1 MTMSSDRAFEV
12 LRADILRGRHRPGR
26 RLGEVGLAQELGM
39 SRTPVRE
46 ALRRL
51 AADGLVELS
60 ANRGARVVEHDAAD
74 LDSVFVLRAHA
85 EGIAARTAARTAT
98 DEDVEEL
105 QRLAVAVADA
115 ARPEGGGEPDLAA
128 VYELNQ
134 QFHDLLLQ
142 LAGSASL
149 TSVVGS
155 LVHST
160 ILMRTYRSFDHD
172 AMHRSVEH
180 HLELVA
186 AVRARDPDWAEC
198 VMRSHLYSARAALL
212 GPREPAH
219 PVPRPLAPPTPRPA
233 PDRDLTAQETA

>member
-1 MTMSSDRAFEV
+1 MTMSSDRAFDV

-26 RLGEVGLAQELGM
+26 RLGEVGIARELGM

-74 LDSVFVLRAHA
+74 LDAVFVLRAHA
-85 EGIAARTAARTAT
+85 EGIAARTAASTAT
-98 DEDVEEL
+98 EEDVEEL

-115 ARPEGGGEPDLAA
+115 ARPEGGREPDLAA
-128 VYELNQ
+128 VYQLNR

-149 TSVVGS
+149 ASVVGS

-160 ILMRTYRSFDHD
+160 ILMRTYQAFDD
-172 AMHRSVEH
+172 GAMHRSVEH

-198 VMRSHLYSARAALL
+198 VMRSHLFSARAALM
-212 GPREPAH
+212 GDRHSA
-219 PVPRPLAPPTPRPA
+219 VPTTRPPS
-233 PDRDLTAQETA
+233 DRDLPQKDTA

>member
-26 RLGEVGLAQELGM
+26 RLGEVGLARELGM

-74 LDSVFVLRAHA
+74 LDCVFVLRAHA

-98 DEDVEEL
+98 EDDVEEL

-115 ARPEGGGEPDLAA
+115 ARPEDGGEPDLDA
-128 VYELNQ
+128 VYDLNR

-160 ILMRTYRSFDHD
+160 ILMRTYQAFDDD

-186 AVRARDPDWAEC
+186 AVRAGDPDWAEC

-212 GPREPAH
+212 GARHPAVPSTRSAADREP
-219 PVPRPLAPPTPRPA
+219 TQE
-233 PDRDLTAQETA
+233 DTA

>member
-1 MTMSSDRAFEV
+1 VTMSSDRAFEV

-26 RLGEVGLAQELGM
+26 RLGEVGLARELGM

-60 ANRGARVVEHDAAD
+60 ANRGAKVVEHDATD
-74 LDSVFVLRAHA
+74 LDHVFVLRAHA

-98 DEDVEEL
+98 DDDVEQL
-105 QRLAVAVADA
+105 HRLAVAVADA
-115 ARPEGGGEPDLAA
+115 ARPAAGGEPDLEA
-128 VYELNQ
+128 VYALNR
-134 QFHDLLLQ
+134 QFHDLVLQ

-149 TSVVGS
+149 ASVVGS

-160 ILMRTYRSFDHD
+160 ILMRTYQAFDDD

-212 GPREPAH
+212 GSRSPA
-219 PVPRPLAPPTPRPA
+219 VPSTRPG
-233 PDRDLTAQETA
+233 RDPIEEDTA

>member
-1 MTMSSDRAFEV
+1 MTMSSDRAFEA

-26 RLGEVGLAQELGM
+26 RLGEVGLARELGM

-105 QRLAVAVADA
+105 QRLALAVADA
-115 ARPEGGGEPDLAA
+115 ARPEDGGEPDLEA
-128 VYELNQ
+128 VYEFNR

-142 LAGSASL
+142 LSGSTSL
-149 TSVVGS
+149 ASVVGS

-160 ILMRTYRSFDHD
+160 ILMRTYRAFDDD

-212 GPREPAH
+212 GSRHGVLPSALPS
-219 PVPRPLAPPTPRPA
+219 TRPA
-233 PDRDLTAQETA
+233 PDRHLTQEDSA

>member
-26 RLGEVGLAQELGM
+26 RLGEVGLARELGM

-98 DEDVEEL
+98 DDDVAEL
-105 QRLAVAVADA
+105 HALAVAVRDA
-115 ARPEGGGEPDLAA
+115 ARPADGGDPDLAA
-128 VYELNQ
+128 VYEHNR
-134 QFHDLLLQ
+134 QFHDLLLR

-149 TSVVGS
+149 ASVVGS

-160 ILMRTYRSFDHD
+160 ILMRTYRAFDDD

-186 AVRARDPDWAEC
+186 AIRARDPDWAEC

-212 GPREPAH
+212 GGPAGA
-219 PVPRPLAPPTPRPA
+219 LPTIRHA
-233 PDRDLTAQETA
+233 EEDSA